1 MTRRPRKVHSAGAQ
15 SLARAAAPLVPTVL
29 LADPD
34 PDDRAMI
41 RDALLEGTG
50 PADLRPVASVEEL
63 EAYLE
68 GPRPTPHLILLDDAL
83 ADAVRAIRS
92 NASTRHTPVVVL
104 ARDLAPERVAA
115 AYEAGANTVLA
126 KPVTFLALV
135 KLMKV
140 FTAYWLDAAELP

>member
-1 MTRRPRKVHSAGAQ
+1 M
-15 SLARAAAPLVPTVL
+15 ARAAAPLVPTL
-29 LADPD
+29 LLVDPD
-34 PDDRAMI
+34 ADDRAMI

-63 EAYLE
+63 ETYLD
-68 GPRPTPHLILLDDAL
+68 GPRPEPHLIVLDDAVV
-83 ADAVRAIRS
+83 DAVRTVRS
-92 NASTRHTPVVVL
+92 NPSTRHTPVVVL
-104 ARDLAPERVAA
+104 SRDLNPDRVAA
-115 AYEAGANTVLA
+115 AYQAGANTVLA